1 MLSESPERA
10 NNSLQLRQEE
20 MLLMQI
26 NAIKH
31 EATAC
36 PFLTSWALCQLE
48 SAGWL
53 SPTFE

>member
-53 SPTFE
+53 SPTSE